1 MDIQLLP
8 FPRKL
13 DFTGTY
19 VTLGETFKYHVSDG
33 SITDFTLTYLKNHL
47 KQVTSDDKNGSLE
60 LHLSLNTI
68 LRPQAYH
75 LEITSETIKLSG
87 GDQEGVHYG
96 VMTVCQLLQQ
106 FQNRLPIGTIE
117 DFPDFPARGVM
128 LDISRDKV
136 PTMET
141 LFSLVDMFMEMKI
154 NQLQLYTEHTF
165 AYQNHE
171 VVWKDSSPMT
181 AEEIRELDA
190 YCKVRFIE
198 LVPNQNCFGHMTRWL
213 KHDEYKHLAEAP
225 DGWTT
230 PWHDFR
236 PEPFSLSPTEE
247 GSIELIAELF
257 DELLPNFSSNLLNV
271 GCDET
276 WDVGQGK
283 SKDLVEELGGGR
295 VYLDYLMKIY
305 EIVKSH
311 GKTMMFWGDI
321 INQHPDLVP
330 EIPRDTIALEWWYED
345 VNEYME
351 KSKLFADSGIPF
363 YVCPGTSS
371 WATIAGRTQNC
382 IANIQAA
389 VEAGLEHGA
398 IGVLNTDWGDLGHW
412 QPLPVSYL
420 GYAYGAAA
428 SWCYQANRL
437 IDLPAVLDLYIFKDK
452 KKVMGKLAY
461 DLGNAYLKP
470 ELTIFN
476 GSLMFW
482 MYHDDLEAMQE
493 KPRYSAFAKAGKDL
507 INDWDA
513 LSNRL
518 QDTTTFIHQVI
529 GNLEDAEMQRDD
541 ASLIESEF
549 VTVANMLLLAIDD
562 AQRQING
569 SYNPVEVAQRL
580 DAIEKQYRANWL
592 ARNRSGGLD
601 DSVARFNVLRQRNL
615 DSDN

>member
-8 FPRKL
+8 YPRKL
-13 DFTGTY
+13 DFTGAFASIK
-19 VTLGETFKYHVSDG
+19 ETFKCITEAS
-33 SITDFTLTYLKNHL
+33 STTDFTLNYLKNCLNKIAKEDENSSFGVHI
-47 KQVTSDDKNGSLE
+47 SLQPE
-60 LHLSLNTI
+60 LEQ
-68 LRPQAYH
+68 QAYY
-75 LEITSETIKLSG
+75 LEITSEMIKISG
-87 GDQEGVHYG
+87 GSQVGVHYG
-96 VMTVCQLLQQ
+96 VMTLNQLLQQ
-106 FQNRLPIGTIE
+106 FPSRLPILTIE
-117 DFPDFPARGVM
+117 DSPDFPARGVM

-136 PTMET
+136 PTMDT
-141 LFSLVDMFMEMKI
+141 LFSLVDMFMEMKL

-181 AEEIRELDA
+181 AEEIRKLDA
-190 YCKVRFIE
+190 YCKDRFIE
-198 LVPNQNCFGHMTRWL
+198 LVPNQNSFGHMTRWL

-230 PWHDFR
+230 PWQDFR
-236 PEPFSLSPTEE
+236 PEPFSLTPTDE
-247 GSIELIAELF
+247 GSIELMSELF
-257 DELLPNFSSNLLNV
+257 EELLPNFSSDFFNV

-283 SKDLVEELGGGR
+283 SKTLVEELGSGR
-295 VYLDYLMKIY
+295 VYLDYLLKIY

-330 EIPRDTIALEWWYED
+330 EIPKDTIALEWWYED

-371 WATIAGRTQNC
+371 WTTLVGRTQNC

-420 GYAYGAAA
+420 GFAYGAAA
-428 SWCYQANRL
+428 SWCYETNKT
-437 IDLPAVLDLYIFKDK
+437 IDLPAVLDLFIFKDK
-452 KKVMGKLAY
+452 KQVMGQLAY

-482 MYHDDLEAMQE
+482 MYHNDLKSMQAT
-493 KPRYSAFAKAGKDL
+493 PRYSAFAKSGKDL
-507 INDWDA
+507 INDWDV
-513 LSNRL
+513 LSERL
-518 QDTTTFIHQVI
+518 QDTSTFIHRVI
-529 GNLEDAEMQRDD
+529 GNLEEAEMKRDD
-541 ASLIESEF
+541 AELIESEF
-549 VTVANMLLLAIDD
+549 VTAANMLLLAIDD

-569 SYNPVEVAQRL
+569 SHSSTEITQRL
-580 DAIEKQYRANWL
+580 DAIEKQYRENWL
-592 ARNRSGGLD
+592 ARNRAGGLE
-601 DSVARFNVLRQRNL
+601 DSVARLDMLRQRNVK
-615 DSDN
+615 SNN